1 MGKRLT
7 RFFKQLLFAFGF
19 LTAFPG
25 LGRISV
31 EADDL
36 GKSSSFFAL
45 PGLLLGAGVLLIS
58 LIPVLSPFTRS
69 VFAVVFMLTATRGL
83 HGDGIIDTFDGFL
96 SGRGDRERILEVMK
110 DSRVGALGW
119 VGAFAVYTLK
129 LALIA
134 EAFTHLPEGRGFLLL
149 LPPALSRGSVALHAF
164 LFAPARG
171 EGSLGRSFREGV
183 GLREVV
189 VSVLLMEL
197 ISLGA
202 FLSPSDLHSALLFP
216 PGVLFF
222 WLLWGFLCRAK
233 IGGVTGDTMGAG
245 IELAEIVGWAMVVVS
260 SL

>member
-1 MGKRLT
+1 MGTRLLK
-7 RFFKQLLFAFGF
+7 FFKQLLFAFGF

-25 LGRISV
+25 LGRIGIG
-31 EADDL
+31 ADDP
-36 GKSSSFFAL
+36 GKSSAYFVL
-45 PGLLLGAGVLLIS
+45 PGLLLGAGVLLID

-69 VFAVVFMLTATRGL
+69 VFAVAFLLAATRGL

-96 SGRGDRERILEVMK
+96 SGRRERERILEVMK

-119 VGAFAVYTLK
+119 VGAFAVYTVK

-134 EAFTHLPEGRGFLLL
+134 EAFIHLPQGRGFLLM
-149 LPPALSRGSVALHAF
+149 LPPALSRGGVAFHAF
-164 LFAPARG
+164 LFPPASG
-171 EGSLGRSFREGV
+171 EGGLGRSFREGV
-183 GLREVV
+183 GLREVI
-189 VSVLLMEL
+189 VSVMLMEL

-202 FLSPSDLHSALLFP
+202 FLPPQELHMALLLP
-216 PGVLFF
+216 PGVLLF

-245 IELAEIVGWAMVVVS
+245 IELAEIVGWSMVVVT